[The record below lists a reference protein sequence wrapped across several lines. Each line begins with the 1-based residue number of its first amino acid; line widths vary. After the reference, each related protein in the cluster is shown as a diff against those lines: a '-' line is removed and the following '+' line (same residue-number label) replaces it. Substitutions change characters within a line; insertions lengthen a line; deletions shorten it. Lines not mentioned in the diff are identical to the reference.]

1 MSSLQVVPTHVVF
14 GPRVLVCRLSV
25 PLLAALPVFS
35 AGAAP
40 AQSTPPAGWSYAAV
54 TPTTPVWVQ
63 SSPGVVDAS
72 RTEPAV
78 RIPTSSWE
86 PVPVTD
92 QTSPRPPEESKG
104 IIGIGGGARI
114 GVGEPTYAL
123 LFGRLGVQLATDV
136 AISLR
141 PVYVFGNSDQFGKSN
156 SQGSFQMPL
165 TIDLAPRSPVSPY
178 LGFGVAT
185 NTDSN
190 GGVDPMLS
198 GGVDIKLVERLYLTV
213 GLNYIF
219 QSGDQDNRDLEALS
233 ALYFKF

>member
-1 MSSLQVVPTHVVF
+1 
-14 GPRVLVCRLSV
+14 
-25 PLLAALPVFS
+25 
-35 AGAAP
+35 
-40 AQSTPPAGWSYAAV
+40 
-54 TPTTPVWVQ
+54 VQ

-86 PVPVTD
+86 PVPVAD

-178 LGFGVAT
+178 FGFGIAT
-185 NTDSN
+185 NTDSD

-198 GGVDIKLVERLYLTV
+198 GGVDIRLVERLYLTV
-213 GLNYIF
+213 GVNYIF
-219 QSGDQDNRDLEALS
+219 QSVDQDNRDWEALS